1 MPGPYASIIIRCKD
15 EARDIGSVLC
25 AVFSQ
30 RTDRPFEVI
39 AVDSGSTDGT
49 LDVLG
54 RFPVR
59 VIQLAPEDFTFGH
72 ALNVGCGE
80 ARGEILVALSAHV
93 YPRTRDW
100 LQSHLRH
107 FADPR
112 VAATCRADTFLVQ
125 TRADFEAN
133 PYVGFD
139 NANGAFRADLWRAQ
153 PFDEGLKGTE
163 DKAWAYRQLRAGH
176 VVVCDPAVDA
186 LHEHPHEL
194 VRGQFVR
201 AYREHLGFASMLPKG
216 MLLRRLAARMRRRG
230 LPRNRETLSW
240 YLGACLGIAR
250 G

>member
-1 MPGPYASIIIRCKD
+1 MAGPYASIIIRCKD

-49 LDVLG
+49 LDVLT

-59 VIQLAPEDFTFGH
+59 VLNIPPKTFTFGH
-72 ALNVGCGE
+72 ALNVGCGAAE
-80 ARGEILVALSAHV
+80 GEVLVALSAHV
-93 YPRTRDW
+93 YPRTRTW
-100 LQSHLRH
+100 LQDHLRH
-107 FADPR
+107 FDDPR
-112 VAATCRADTFLVQ
+112 VAATCRADDFLVQ
-125 TRADFEAN
+125 DRAAFEGN
-133 PYVGFD
+133 PYIGFD
-139 NANGAFRADLWRAQ
+139 NANGAFRASLWRER
-153 PFDEGLKGTE
+153 PFDEALTGTE
-163 DKAWAYRQLRAGH
+163 DKVWAYHFLRAGH

-194 VRGQFVR
+194 VRGQFTR
-201 AYREHLGFASMLPKG
+201 AYREHLGFARMLPKG

-240 YLGACLGIAR
+240 YVGASLGILR